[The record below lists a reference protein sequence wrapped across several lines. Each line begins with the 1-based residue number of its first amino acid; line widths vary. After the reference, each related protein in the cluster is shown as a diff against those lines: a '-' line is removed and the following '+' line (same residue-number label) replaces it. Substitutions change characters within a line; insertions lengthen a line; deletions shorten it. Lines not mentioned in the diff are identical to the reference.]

1 MLHHFLRKMI
11 HLKYLDHKD
20 HLWIVTAVHIK
31 LNKIYSKMMI
41 VNYNFKKIN
50 QGNATECL
58 VICLLSL
65 NLYLKNGNE
74 YIKSKTKIM
83 SGN

>member
-1 MLHHFLRKMI
+1 
-11 HLKYLDHKD
+11 
-20 HLWIVTAVHIK
+20 
-31 LNKIYSKMMI
+31 MMI